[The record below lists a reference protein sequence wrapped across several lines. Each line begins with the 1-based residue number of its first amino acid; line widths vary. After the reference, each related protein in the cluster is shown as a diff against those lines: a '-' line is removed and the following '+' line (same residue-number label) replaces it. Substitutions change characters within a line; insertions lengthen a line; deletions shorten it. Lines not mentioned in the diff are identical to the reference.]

1 MTPSDHWKETR
12 MIRRIV
18 ALALSIAAS
27 LGYAAHADDPANDVI
42 MFLDSTQQKV
52 ASGGAVSPNEPST
65 ENTYLDCDV
74 ATTLHDTATN
84 RQKNLSSIHIL
95 FRLNLGEMEYEQ
107 KGRNVSGIS
116 KVDGDDVYLWSGDK
130 VNGYGL
136 INRSTGVFEAARQS
150 NGTIEVLNAGA
161 CKVITAKE
169 FGSRLF

>member
-1 MTPSDHWKETR
+1 
-12 MIRRIV
+12 
-18 ALALSIAAS
+18 
-27 LGYAAHADDPANDVI
+27 
-42 MFLDSTQQKV
+42 
-52 ASGGAVSPNEPST
+52 
-65 ENTYLDCDV
+65 
-74 ATTLHDTATN
+74 
-84 RQKNLSSIHIL
+84 
-95 FRLNLGEMEYEQ
+95 MEYEQ